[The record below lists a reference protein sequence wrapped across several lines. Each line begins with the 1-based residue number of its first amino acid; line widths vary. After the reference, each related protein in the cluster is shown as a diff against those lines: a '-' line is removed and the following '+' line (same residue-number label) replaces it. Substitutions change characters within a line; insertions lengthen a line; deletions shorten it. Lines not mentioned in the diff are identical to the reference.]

1 MLANRLSAEP
11 STRVLLVERGAV
23 SDSWA
28 SRVPLFSSDF
38 ASDGTRTLLR
48 PMQPQ
53 RELVGLRPPN
63 AYVGVGL
70 GGTSQINQM
79 LYTRGL
85 PEEYDRWERDGM
97 EGWGWKDMREYFLKS
112 EKAEEAVEGVHSQ
125 DGVWK
130 NKLHTAFYFRG
141 FFE

>member
-1 MLANRLSAEP
+1 M
-11 STRVLLVERGAV
+11 
-23 SDSWA
+23 
-28 SRVPLFSSDF
+28 PLFSSDF
-38 ASDGTRTLLR
+38 ASDGSRTIKR
-48 PMQPQ
+48 TMVPQ
-53 RELVGLRPPN
+53 RELIGASGVQGDRVVE
-63 AYVGVGL
+63 AYTGAVL
-70 GGTSQINQM
+70 GGTSRINQM

-85 PEEYDRWERDGM
+85 PDEYNRWESEAGM
-97 EGWGWKDMREYFLKS
+97 KGWGWDQMRGYFLKS